1 MLLMMV
7 VVLVVMMG
15 SGSGHMG
22 MMGHE
27 KSVQHAEQMQEANP
41 AQKDSKP
48 SAGKDQGTQGHQ
60 HSNQSI

>member
-15 SGSGHMG
+15 PGSGHMG
-22 MMGHE
+22 MTGHE
-27 KSVQHAEQMQEANP
+27 KPVQHAEQMQEANP

-48 SAGKDQGTQGHQ
+48 
-60 HSNQSI
+60 